1 MDYSFNPY
9 ELRKTFPAL
18 ARTQDGKPTIFF
30 DGPAGTQLHQTVI
43 DAINRHFLERN
54 HHVEG
59 EFLGSRQV
67 DEMIVE
73 ARAIFADFFN
83 APSTG
88 DNAFDEIAFGLN
100 FTSHT
105 FNVSRSIASTLKPG
119 DEIMVTVRDHEANH
133 SPWMALKE
141 VGAEVKEVDINTEDC
156 TLDMADFEAK
166 LSERTKVVAIGCASN
181 FSGNISDIKAVA
193 DMAHQ
198 VGALVY
204 ADAVHYAPHCPID
217 VQDLDVDFLAIS
229 VYKVFGPHGVGVLYG
244 KKDVID
250 PLPAYKV
257 RPCTYHKFESGT
269 QTFCNIPGAIA
280 AIQYLAG
287 IGEKFGAPFVDQFPN
302 FEGRRLNLKT
312 GLTTIREYEMS
323 LFKRLIE
330 GVEKFSGI
338 KIYGITDPTQFHR
351 RTPTLA
357 MTIEGFTPYQVGEY
371 MGEQGIFLWS
381 GNFYAQRLDERL
393 GTYEK
398 GGVVRIGLTHY
409 NTEEE
414 VDQFL
419 EVLETLVKSR

>member
-1 MDYSFNPY
+1 MVKSFDPH
-9 ELRKTFPAL
+9 ELRKKFPSL

-30 DGPAGTQLHQTVI
+30 DGPGGTQVPQTVI
-43 DAINRHFLERN
+43 DAITRHFLEMN
-54 HHVEG
+54 HHMEG
-59 EFLGSRQV
+59 EFLGSQQV
-67 DEMIVE
+67 DEMIAE

-83 APSTG
+83 APSSG
-88 DNAFDEIAFGLN
+88 ENAFDEIAFGLN

-105 FNVSRSIASTLKPG
+105 FNVSRSIQKTLKPG

-141 VGAEVKEVDINTEDC
+141 VDAIVHEVDINTDDC

-181 FSGNISDIKAVA
+181 FSGNISDIKAVTA
-193 DMAHQ
+193 MAHQ

-204 ADAVHYAPHCPID
+204 ADAVHYAPHGPID

-244 KKDVID
+244 KKEVID
-250 PLPAYKV
+250 RLPGYKV

-280 AIQYLAG
+280 AIEYIAE
-287 IGEKFGAPFVDQFPN
+287 IGQMFGTPYADQFPG
-302 FEGRRLNLKT
+302 FEGRRLDLKT
-312 GLTTIREYEMS
+312 GMAAIREYEMS
-323 LFKRLIE
+323 LFERLIK
-330 GVEKFSGI
+330 GVQKLPDT
-338 KIYGITDPTQFHR
+338 KLYGITDPKQFNR

-357 MTIEGFTPYQVGEY
+357 MTVNGLTPYQIGEY
-371 MGEQGIFLWS
+371 MGKQGIFLWT

-393 GTYEK
+393 GTFEN
-398 GGVVRIGLTHY
+398 GGVVRVGLSHY

-414 VDQFL
+414 VDRYI
-419 EVLETLVKSR
+419 EALETLIKSR